1 MVGEDIDEGVRSD
14 LYARL
19 FGQGVTLQPM
29 TVATRIT
36 PSGVATRHTFSGAE
50 GALEADTVVLAFGG
64 KANDGLFHD
73 LDGRVAELRV
83 VGDAYAP
90 RRIHDA
96 ILEGTRAARAL

>member
-1 MVGEDIDEGVRSD
+1 
-14 LYARL
+14 
-19 FGQGVTLQPM
+19 
-29 TVATRIT
+29 
-36 PSGVATRHTFSGAE
+36 VATRHTFSGAE

>member
-1 MVGEDIDEGVRSD
+1 MTIVVVHLWGDPTVLHVGPEG
-14 LYARL
+14 
-19 FGQGVTLQPM
+19 
-29 TVATRIT
+29 TRQNA
-36 PSGVATRHTFSGAE
+36 P
-50 GALEADTVVLAFGG
+50 
-64 KANDGLFHD
+64 FHD